1 MNLKKL
7 GLILFVAAG
16 IILFFLLW
24 SDGSPISQ
32 EVPRRTWEP
41 KLDEQGPVS
50 VEVAPEDLS
59 PDAAV
64 WKFKVTLNTH
74 SVELDEDMSAS
85 AILIDD
91 AGRRL
96 GALAWEGD
104 PPGGHHREGR
114 LVFKSL
120 TPFPSR
126 LEVRIQNVGS
136 IPLRI
141 FEWKGGEFK

>member
-1 MNLKKL
+1 MNLKKS
-7 GLILFVAAG
+7 GLISLIAAG

-24 SDGSPISQ
+24 SGGSLISPDA
-32 EVPRRTWEP
+32 PRRTWEP

-64 WKFKVTLNTH
+64 WNFKVILNTH
-74 SVELDEDMSAS
+74 SVELNEDMSAS
-85 AILIDD
+85 AVLTDEE
-91 AGRRL
+91 GRGL

-114 LVFKSL
+114 LVFKSI
-120 TPFPSR
+120 TPFPAR

-141 FEWKGGEFK
+141 FEWEGGELK